1 MDFIIKYQPLL
12 NLIGSYRLVQ
22 PIAYMRLRIS
32 NAEFRNLDSANHIVP
47 RLNRDSA
54 FRNSGAGIGF
64 VLKCRRFLFRA
75 GSYLCFLRVHK
86 MQTIIRR
93 LRKELSASAR
103 DQGFALST
111 EYTLN
116 PTTITLKMLKRGK
129 TGDLQLL
136 QHLAKKAGDT
146 RMLQL
151 LARRNRDLG
160 RAAL

>member
-1 MDFIIKYQPLL
+1 
-12 NLIGSYRLVQ
+12 
-22 PIAYMRLRIS
+22 
-32 NAEFRNLDSANHIVP
+32 
-47 RLNRDSA
+47 
-54 FRNSGAGIGF
+54 
-64 VLKCRRFLFRA
+64 
-75 GSYLCFLRVHK
+75 